1 MSDKVKSVLLNA
13 KNYNKSDEEILH
25 LLVRELQYVGGRT
38 LANTIPRNGIKYA
51 EIVDDVA
58 KKFKIK
64 CPKWLYIYIYLAKS
78 FNANRPCSTTIA
90 VLSDASNCASLNAS
104 SPIFSNCLANNLDL
118 AKMSVAGERL

>member
-1 MSDKVKSVLLNA
+1 MVYQCQIKVKSVLLNA

-58 KKFKIK
+58 KKI
-64 CPKWLYIYIYLAKS
+64 
-78 FNANRPCSTTIA
+78 
-90 VLSDASNCASLNAS
+90 
-104 SPIFSNCLANNLDL
+104 
-118 AKMSVAGERL
+118 